1 MGNKVKEFIY
11 YDYGVDVDELAL
23 KIRNSS
29 FIRTMIYVIGT
40 IILAL
45 CSAVSVWSILAF
57 IFCRPII
64 GLLIVLSLCLLI
76 MYIYSKEN

>member
-29 FIRTMIYVIGT
+29 FVKKMIYAAGT
-40 IILAL
+40 IVLTL
-45 CSAVSVWSILAF
+45 CSAVSAYAILAF
-57 IFCRPII
+57 IVCKPII
-64 GLLIVLSLCLLI
+64 VLLIALSLCLLI